1 MTQDWDDM
9 VERPS
14 GLPRT
19 AVYVFCDGC
28 GSWDQ
33 WVFWVNDPG
42 PTLMLEFWIR
52 CSGCGHLEDLNEID
66 FG

>member
-1 MTQDWDDM
+1 M
-9 VERPS
+9 
-14 GLPRT
+14 PRT